1 MVAAVPLPL
10 PSAPPA
16 LLLPYRIRAHAPRN
30 CRAEFGVINQSQSAF
45 NHILNDVS
53 LVVYQFESLAG
64 FSAVVS
70 GDQSSLCRAPPLP
83 CTPAIWANLLQLCGP
98 SCPVAPS
105 CSGAGVC
112 IASAGLRETH
122 QFAAVHDAV
131 NPAVDCW
138 PGLRYCC
145 LLAAGGPPGRVPGG
159 GGEQAAPLQRRQQQR
174 QRRQRLGRWRS
185 CITRHRQR
193 RQQLAACHC
202 HSRRQ
207 QQQQWQRQSA
217 AAARHTLG
225 ARVRRQRQRCGSC
238 RAAAA
243 GANGPEHHHA
253 WRAAQPCE
261 PPGRA
266 GAGTSLFWGGGS
278 WSAVPGHV
286 AALDVW
292 QQGTHLVGPAC
303 APSLQVCV
311 GESLLIPQRPS
322 ETASH
327 PPIPPACA
335 PSPQVRVG
343 ESLLIMG
350 PSGAGKTS
358 VLRTLAGL
366 WQSGSGTIRSHGLQG
381 LGDLV
386 GGPSASGVLFLPQRP
401 YMVLGSLRDQLLY
414 PTWASSGSE
423 GGHAGGSGMA
433 AHSSSPKPSDAALAE
448 VLAAVRLGELLERC
462 RPGGRGG
469 NGNGSS
475 GSSSSALDHVAD
487 WSSMLSLG
495 EQQRLAFARVL
506 LAGAG
511 AGAGARDRGG
521 CSCCAWDGRAVRRGL
536 ACGAS
541 LPWFCDPVCCRCCC
555 LQPPSWRCWM
565 RPPAL
570 WTPPLRLCCTRWG
583 GGASLPGSGHRV
595 QVAGRARSGDVE
607 QSWQGARGL
616 GMWSSP
622 GRAQGR
628 SGDVEQSWQGAGAGP
643 PVVPGP
649 LLAWPCAPLMY
660 PAPTPSPVPCS
671 PCWRRASRW
680 SAWAT
685 APA

>member
-1 MVAAVPLPL
+1 
-10 PSAPPA
+10 
-16 LLLPYRIRAHAPRN
+16 
-30 CRAEFGVINQSQSAF
+30 
-45 NHILNDVS
+45 
-53 LVVYQFESLAG
+53 
-64 FSAVVS
+64 
-70 GDQSSLCRAPPLP
+70 
-83 CTPAIWANLLQLCGP
+83 
-98 SCPVAPS
+98 
-105 CSGAGVC
+105 
-112 IASAGLRETH
+112 
-122 QFAAVHDAV
+122 
-131 NPAVDCW
+131 
-138 PGLRYCC
+138 
-145 LLAAGGPPGRVPGG
+145 
-159 GGEQAAPLQRRQQQR
+159 
-174 QRRQRLGRWRS
+174 
-185 CITRHRQR
+185 
-193 RQQLAACHC
+193 
-202 HSRRQ
+202 
-207 QQQQWQRQSA
+207 
-217 AAARHTLG
+217 
-225 ARVRRQRQRCGSC
+225 
-238 RAAAA
+238 
-243 GANGPEHHHA
+243 
-253 WRAAQPCE
+253 
-261 PPGRA
+261 
-266 GAGTSLFWGGGS
+266 
-278 WSAVPGHV
+278 
-286 AALDVW
+286 
-292 QQGTHLVGPAC
+292 
-303 APSLQVCV
+303 V

-475 GSSSSALDHVAD
+475 GSSSSGSSSSALDHVAD

-583 GGASLPGSGHRV
+583 GGGFTPREWASGAGGRAREVWGCGAVL
-595 QVAGRARSGDVE
+595 AGRARSGDVE
-607 QSWQGARGL
+607 QSWQGAGAVWGCGAVLAGRRG
-616 GMWSSP
+616 GSTC
-622 GRAQGR
+622 RAR
-628 SGDVEQSWQGAGAGP
+628 APPRLALCPPHVSRAHPLPRALQS
-643 PVVPGP
+643 
-649 LLAWPCAPLMY
+649 LLASGVTVVSVGHRPSLMRFHKRVLQLGPSHNGQ
-660 PAPTPSPVPCS
+660 PAPWQLLPVEEVMAQ
-671 PCWRRASRW
+671 AS
-680 SAWAT
+680 SMGT
-685 APA
+685 L